1 MGKPKLTIYK
11 QVDKSYQELYED
23 YLKVA
28 KIRNLSPVTIRTYNY
43 SHNYWFQFVQV
54 GLMYSEIDQKLIDGY
69 RLYLLEKGLN
79 AVIVNRY
86 MSNISFKT

>member
-1 MGKPKLTIYK
+1 MATRLEY
-11 QVDKSYQELYED
+11 
-23 YLKVA
+23 
-28 KIRNLSPVTIRTYNY
+28 
-43 SHNYWFQFVQV
+43 NYWFQFVQE

-69 RLYLLEKGLN
+69 RLHLLEKGLN